1 MQKRRRV
8 LFPPRRKEEGS
19 AYQQRGF
26 RNLEKK
32 REVFYLVFF
41 PGKDILRRKKIHFS
55 LSLLPSLRDLMKIS
69 KGAAVCQKAR
79 EMCDAKNASCTMQH
93 AKIPD

>member
-32 REVFYLVFF
+32 GEVFCLGFF

-55 LSLLPSLRDLMKIS
+55 LLLRDLMKIS

-79 EMCDAKNASCTMQH
+79 EMCDAKNASCTMQQ
-93 AKIPD
+93 AKNPD